1 MPLFP
6 ISHDPADEYANVKP
20 TASCTVQFDADE
32 NTSLTKANL
41 EAAKKL
47 VDDAMSHAMDIT
59 FARVAAFGEEFRA
72 LYAEDSK

>member
-1 MPLFP
+1 
-6 ISHDPADEYANVKP
+6 
-20 TASCTVQFDADE
+20 VQFDADE